1 MSSLHRSQPK
11 LTTEIQRWRDE
22 WISRQGGERL
32 LRVRWLLNPEEAAL
46 QNVCVREQGGTLLDI
61 RPCSTSELTN
71 VLPVVLIPP
80 LVNAHTHLEFSA
92 LTEPLEPA
100 LPFQSWIQSLMKWRG
115 SNGATQAESIR
126 NGFAESVDSGIG
138 LIGEIST
145 NDDMALLS
153 NQQFTNQQTSCVAF
167 RELIGLSTARVQQ
180 QLELAES
187 FLTAVPVAGVHRALS
202 PHAPYTVHP
211 DLLEQTVALANKHQV
226 PLAMHLAET
235 TDELELL
242 GSGTGRFQTFLSSMG
257 LFDPKLFPGGRCILD
272 LLKVL
277 SSAPKVLA
285 VHGNYFTDDD
295 VSFLSR
301 HRNITTV
308 YCPRTH
314 YFFGHTPHPFRKLL
328 TAGCRVVLGTD
339 SRASNPDLSI
349 WRELQHVARLA
360 SELSPGQ
367 LLAMITTHAA
377 EAMQCET
384 ARFQIRQHHH
394 FSPLFLLT
402 ENASK
407 DLSELIRNPSTVP
420 WNPSL
425 GQTSNILPPRQE
437 FSGRSHEE

>member
-1 MSSLHRSQPK
+1 MSSLHRSQPQ
-11 LTTEIQRWRDE
+11 LATEIQRWRDD
-22 WISRQGGERL
+22 WISRDSEERSL
-32 LRVRWLLNPEEAAL
+32 CVRWLWNPEEAAL
-46 QNVCVREQGGTLLDI
+46 ENVCVREQGGTVLDI
-61 RPCSTSELTN
+61 RPCSTSELTD
-71 VLPVVLIPP
+71 VLPVTLIPP

-92 LTEPLEPA
+92 LPEPLEPA

-115 SNGATQAESIR
+115 NNAATQAESIR
-126 NGFAESVDSGIG
+126 SGFTESVDSGIG

-153 NQQFTNQQTSCVAF
+153 NQQLPNQQASCVAF
-167 RELIGLSTARVQQ
+167 RELIGFGPARIQQ
-180 QLELAES
+180 QLEIAEE
-187 FLTAVPVAGVHRALS
+187 FLTTPPVAGVHKALS

-211 DLLEQTVALANKHQV
+211 DLLEQAVALAVKYHA

-242 GSGTGRFQTFLSSMG
+242 ASGTGRFQTFLSSMG
-257 LFDPKLFPGGRCILD
+257 LFDPKQFPGGRSILD

-285 VHGNYFTDDD
+285 VHGNYFTDEEI
-295 VSFLSR
+295 VFLAS
-301 HRNITTV
+301 HQNITTV

-314 YFFGHTPHPFRKLL
+314 HFFGHTAHPFRKLL
-328 TAGCRVVLGTD
+328 SAGCKVVLGTD

-377 EAMQCET
+377 DAMQCET
-384 ARFQIRQHHH
+384 ARFTIRQDQQ
-394 FSPLFLLT
+394 FSPVFLLT
-402 ENASK
+402 ENTGE
-407 DLSELIRNPSTVP
+407 DLPELIRNPSTVP
-420 WNPSL
+420 WHPSL
-425 GQTSNILPPRQE
+425 GQTSNNLPPHQE

>member
-1 MSSLHRSQPK
+1 MSSMPPSQPQ
-11 LTTEIQRWRDE
+11 LPTEIQRWRDD
-22 WISRQGGERL
+22 WISRDGEERL

-46 QNVCVREQGGTLLDI
+46 ENVCIREQGGRILDV
-61 RPCSTSELTN
+61 RPCSNNELTD
-71 VLPVVLIPP
+71 VLPVALIPP

-92 LTEPLEPA
+92 LAEPLEPA

-115 SNGATQAESIR
+115 SSAATQADSIR
-126 NGFAESVDSGIG
+126 SGFTESVESGVG

-153 NQQFTNQQTSCVAF
+153 NQQFPNQQTSCVAF
-167 RELIGLSTARVQQ
+167 RELIGLGPARVQQ

-187 FLTAVPVAGVHRALS
+187 FLTAPPVAGVKRALS
-202 PHAPYTVHP
+202 PHAPYTVHS
-211 DLLEQTVALANKHQV
+211 DLLEQAVALAIKHQS

-242 GSGTGRFQTFLSSMG
+242 ASGTGRFQTFLSSMG
-257 LFDPKLFPGGRCILD
+257 LFDPKQFPGDRCILD

-285 VHGNYFTDDD
+285 VHGNYFTDEDIA
-295 VSFLSR
+295 FLSR
-301 HRNITTV
+301 HQNITTV

-314 YFFGHTPHPFRKLL
+314 HFFGHAAHPFRKLL
-328 TAGCRVVLGTD
+328 SAGCRVVLGTD

-360 SELSPGQ
+360 ADLSPGQ

-377 EAMQCET
+377 EVMQCET
-384 ARFQIRQHHH
+384 TPFRIRQDQQ
-394 FSPLFLLT
+394 FSPVFLVT
-402 ENASK
+402 ENARD

-420 WNPSL
+420 WHPFL
-425 GQTSNILPPRQE
+425 GQTSNTLPPHQE